1 MLRKSNT
8 CLRLHKVIAPPFFL
22 IVDIPFEPAD
32 WEPIDW
38 EAFKSMKQDLR
49 SYFIKVDE
57 FGKSDMDY
65 WIEEKMDF
73 GKDEELPVVP
83 APVKAVKPLKL
94 STKGKAV
101 AATKWAPTKPM
112 SNVRTARP
120 IDRSNNG
127 RITGSRAA
135 IKPDRSTVTP
145 AKSKREKFVRDEMRD
160 EVLAL
165 EMEEL
170 ALCKDDDYGTA
181 FDLEL

>member
-1 MLRKSNT
+1 
-8 CLRLHKVIAPPFFL
+8 
-22 IVDIPFEPAD
+22 
-32 WEPIDW
+32 
-38 EAFKSMKQDLR
+38 
-49 SYFIKVDE
+49 
-57 FGKSDMDY
+57 
-65 WIEEKMDF
+65 MDF